1 MVILP
6 GFVPE
11 RILWERVEEEEPWLS
26 GEVMGGGG
34 GAQDDLCTFYIYLKD
49 IPSTVQK
56 QVDFKT

>member
-1 MVILP
+1 MLILP

-34 GAQDDLCTFYIYLKD
+34 GGRTR
-49 IPSTVQK
+49 
-56 QVDFKT
+56 